1 MCGTDEFNT
10 NFRRKQ
16 VYFRGSYQNPLVQT
30 GLGFVPFEKK
40 ELEGACMVLDLL
52 PSSSPMIVLLLFT
65 CYDMPLKVFIKQNL
79 KQTSR
84 KYFLLVLTRKEG
96 PHQLYH
102 GSNLRLYIMA
112 RNPYQGNHLKGKANL
127 FSTETGSPK

>member
-1 MCGTDEFNT
+1 MCETVEFDT

-16 VYFRGSYQNPLVQT
+16 VYFCGNYQNPLVQT

-40 ELEGACMVLDLL
+40 ELEDACMLLDLL
-52 PSSSPMIVLLLFT
+52 PPSNHMIVLLLFT
-65 CYDMPLKVFIKQNL
+65 CLDMPLKVFIKQNL

-84 KYFLLVLTRKEG
+84 KYFLLVLMRKEG

-102 GSNLRLYIMA
+102 GSNMRLYIKWHET
-112 RNPYQGNHLKGKANL
+112 PTKGIA
-127 FSTETGSPK
+127 